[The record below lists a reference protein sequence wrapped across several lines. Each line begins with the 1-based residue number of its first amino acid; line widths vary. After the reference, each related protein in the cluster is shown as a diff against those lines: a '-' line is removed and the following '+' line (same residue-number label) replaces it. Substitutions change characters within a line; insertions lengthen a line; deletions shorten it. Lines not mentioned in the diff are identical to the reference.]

1 MGYLPPL
8 ASTTDL
14 SARLGRP
21 LTASEETR
29 AYPLLQDASA
39 QIRRYCR
46 NAFTAD
52 QDITEILYGHDSEIE
67 LPRRPVNSVST
78 VVAIG
83 GGMMLP
89 DVNITWFTFDGVGI
103 IRIHPGHWGI
113 INLPESWIEDSD
125 SYPGTFRVTY
135 NYGWD
140 YIPDIVTMVA
150 ANAALSVLTSPTV
163 AAGVVGETIG
173 PYSYR
178 MEAAGGGVKVALTQ
192 ADLELLK
199 DYRRNVRTL
208 QSRLR

>member
-8 ASTTDL
+8 ATPGDL

-21 LTASEETR
+21 LTSAEETR
-29 AYPLLQDASA
+29 APLLLQDASA

-46 NAFTAD
+46 NHFTGA
-52 QDITEILYGHDSEIE
+52 QDATEILYGHDSEIE
-67 LPRRPVNSVST
+67 LPHRPVNSVST

-89 DVNITWFTFDGVGI
+89 DVTITWFTFDGVGI
-103 IRIHPGHWGI
+103 VRIDPGHWGI
-113 INLPESWIEDSD
+113 INLPEQWTEDSGA
-125 SYPGTFRVTY
+125 YPGTFRVTY
-135 NYGWD
+135 NWGWESV
-140 YIPDIVTMVA
+140 PDIVTMVC
-150 ANAALSVLTSPTV
+150 ANAVLGVLTSPTI

-178 MEAAGGGVKVALTQ
+178 MDSAGGGVRVALTQ
-192 ADLELLK
+192 ADLDMLK

-208 QSRLR
+208 QARLR